1 MTLTRT
7 QYLAILGN
15 VGNRKPV
22 AYAEFAS
29 PCPLRTT
36 YFVQEDG
43 TWQHRFGQEEYDLF
57 MPELSYEEFAAAQ

>member
-1 MTLTRT
+1 M
-7 QYLAILGN
+7 
-15 VGNRKPV
+15 RK
-22 AYAEFAS
+22 FAS

-57 MPELSYEEFAAAQ
+57 MPELS

>member
-1 MTLTRT
+1 LTPTRT

-43 TWQHRFGQEEYDLF
+43 MWQHGFCQEEYDLF
-57 MPELSYEEFAAAQ
+57 MTELSYGEFVAAQ